1 MSEPRNPRVVPSTA
15 EAAGDELHNVP
26 GNYFDKHG
34 SRNPIVRHLM
44 DRFHGGLLTAISGVP
59 HKTLLDVGCGEGR
72 TTAVLAEAL
81 DADVVG
87 AELEASAVEEAVANV
102 SAVRFV
108 VASVYELPF
117 RDGAFDC
124 VVATEVLEH
133 LDTPGGGLTELMRV
147 ARHAVVVTVPHE
159 PWWRMANVARG
170 RYLRDLGNTPGHVQH
185 WSRSGFRQ
193 FLSAHADGS
202 EVTVAG
208 VGLWS
213 LGVIT
218 W

>member
-1 MSEPRNPRVVPSTA
+1 MSQSGTPRVVPSTA
-15 EAAGDELHNVP
+15 EVSDDALHNIP

-34 SRNPIVRHLM
+34 SRNPVIRRLM
-44 DRFHGGLLTAISGVP
+44 DRFHGGLLDAVSSLP
-59 HKTLLDVGCGEGR
+59 HGNLLDVGCGEGR

-102 SAVRFV
+102 PAVRFV
-108 VASVYELPF
+108 VASVYALPF

-133 LDTPGGGLTELMRV
+133 LDSPGEGLIELMRV

-185 WSRSGFRQ
+185 WSRSGFRE

-202 EVTVAG
+202 EVSVVG

-218 W
+218 R